1 MTATPTGLPSTRD
14 LPLAPGGDLD
24 LRLGASR
31 LRLRVVDGD
40 RVVIRGHTDHDLER
54 DVEIASGEGWVR
66 VTDGPAGSLRVGPL
80 TLRGA
85 GRAPDLDVDVPR
97 GVRIS
102 ARTLSGDI
110 EAVGVA
116 GASRWQSASG
126 DIRIGAEGGPVTAES
141 VSGRVLVDAR
151 GAVAVTARTVSG
163 AVSVRAPMILALDA
177 ATTSGDIL
185 VDGLLDAAAAH
196 SVSTVSGDTRLVT
209 GSEVRVEF
217 QSVAGDI
224 RAAMPHRSD
233 GTRGRRTVIVG
244 GGTVR
249 IAVRTMSG
257 DARLQPAVADPV
269 PAAAEPTPTGPAPA
283 AAAWADVGHEW
294 ADLAR
299 DLADTAK
306 GWASRGASWASGA
319 TSSWAAQAGAPAAP
333 AVPWAPG
340 SPAVP
345 GAPAAPAQA
354 ASPVPESSVAADPDA
369 SRLEILR
376 ALERGEV
383 TVAEAADRLAAL
395 EGPALAEA

>member
-1 MTATPTGLPSTRD
+1 MTATPNGLPSVRD
-14 LPLAPGGDLD
+14 LPLAAGGDLD

-40 RVVIRGHTDHDLER
+40 RLVVRGHTDHDLER

-126 DIRIGAEGGPVTAES
+126 DIRVGAEDGSVTAES

-185 VDGLLDAAAAH
+185 VDGRLDAGSAH
-196 SVSTVSGDTRLVT
+196 SIATVSGDTRLVT
-209 GSEVRVEF
+209 GSEVTVEF

-224 RAAMPHRSD
+224 RAAVPHRSD
-233 GTRGRRTVIVG
+233 GTRGRRTVVVG
-244 GGTVR
+244 AGRVR
-249 IAVRTMSG
+249 IGIRTMSG
-257 DARLQPAVADPV
+257 DARLQPGVADPV
-269 PAAAEPTPTGPAPA
+269 ADAAAPTPAGPAPA
-283 AAAWADVGHEW
+283 SASWADVGRDW

-299 DLADTAK
+299 DWAESAK
-306 GWASRGASWASGA
+306 GWASRGASWVPGA
-319 TSSWAAQAGAPAAP
+319 KAGWAAQAESPAQAWPPAAP
-333 AVPWAPG
+333 ETPVPA
-340 SPAVP
+340 PAV
-345 GAPAAPAQA
+345 
-354 ASPVPESSVAADPDA
+354 ASDADA
-369 SRLEILR
+369 RRLAILR

-383 TVAEAADRLAAL
+383 TVAEAADRLAEL
-395 EGPALAEA
+395 EGPAAAEA